1 MNVGMEVHRQMWFQE
16 VIRNW
21 GLYTILI
28 GEGNGEKGTSRKVND
43 VLTWKGVKATNLW
56 ENKWLLEKIIDGSL
70 R

>member
-1 MNVGMEVHRQMWFQE
+1 MWFQE

-28 GEGNGEKGTSRKVND
+28 GEGKGEKGASEKVNA
-43 VLTWKGVKATNLW
+43 VLTWEEVKKQRNLW
-56 ENKWLLEKIIDGSL
+56 ENKWLLGKIIDGPL